1 MKKKHIYARYL
12 KRPMDFVLALIA
24 FIVLSPLMLIFA
36 ILVRIKLGSPIL
48 FKQERPGKN
57 EKIFRLY
64 KFRTMTNATDEHGV
78 LLEDSL
84 RLTRFGKFLRST
96 SVDEL
101 PGLFNIIKGD
111 MSIVG
116 PRPLLVQ
123 YLPLYDKVQK
133 RRHEVSPGLT
143 GWAQVNGRN
152 LIDWKEKLDLDVFYV
167 DNLKFSLDIKI
178 IFITLKIVLKR
189 SGINSKTSVTMDEFT
204 GNNENEG

>member
-1 MKKKHIYARYL
+1 
-12 KRPMDFVLALIA
+12 
-24 FIVLSPLMLIFA
+24 
-36 ILVRIKLGSPIL
+36 
-48 FKQERPGKN
+48 
-57 EKIFRLY
+57 
-64 KFRTMTNATDEHGV
+64 
-78 LLEDSL
+78 
-84 RLTRFGKFLRST
+84 
-96 SVDEL
+96 
-101 PGLFNIIKGD
+101 